1 MSSPIQSSDLIK
13 KTISRLGK
21 VDILVNNAGIYG
33 PKGHIEKVNC
43 DEWKET
49 IQINLYGSIL
59 MCKNILPH
67 FKKRNTGKII
77 QISGG
82 GATSPLP
89 FISAYA
95 LSKAAIVRF
104 VENLSNEIKK
114 YNIQINAVA
123 PGPLNTDMLKEILKA
138 GPKKVGKAFYNKSLI
153 QNEEGGTDFEKVC
166 DLILFLASKH
176 SNEISG
182 KIGLIIKMI

>member
-1 MSSPIQSSDLIK
+1 
-13 KTISRLGK
+13 
-21 VDILVNNAGIYG
+21 
-33 PKGHIEKVNC
+33 
-43 DEWKET
+43 
-49 IQINLYGSIL
+49 

-138 GPKKVGKAFYNKSLI
+138 GPKKVGKAFYNKLLI

-182 KIGLIIKMI
+182 KIISAVWDNWKNWINNKIEKELINYKYDVIN

>member
-1 MSSPIQSSDLIK
+1 MIVTGSSKGLGYEIARSFLKLGANLMICSRNSYQIKKAFTNLNKLRKKKQKIYYSVTDVSSPIQSSDLIK

-33 PKGHIEKVNC
+33 PKGHIEKVNW

-89 FISAYA
+89 FISSYA
-95 LSKAAIVRF
+95 LSNFSGLRTL
-104 VENLSNEIKK
+104 NLTPVDPFK
-114 YNIQINAVA
+114 
-123 PGPLNTDMLKEILKA
+123 LK
-138 GPKKVGKAFYNKSLI
+138 
-153 QNEEGGTDFEKVC
+153 
-166 DLILFLASKH
+166 FLY
-176 SNEISG
+176 
-182 KIGLIIKMI
+182 